1 MLSLERMKGRSGR
14 GIGGGMDEMDG
25 ALSGGWIGAAF
36 TVAGL
41 VTVLV
46 PNRYF
51 SFCNK
56 SLLLP
61 GFQGEPPASMI
72 WKNSPILWIDLYFQS
87 VTGVH

>member
-1 MLSLERMKGRSGR
+1 MK
-14 GIGGGMDEMDG
+14 DYQEDG
-25 ALSGGWIGAAF
+25 WGLLA

-46 PNRYF
+46 SNRYF

-56 SLLLP
+56 SLFLL
-61 GFQGEPPASMI
+61 GFQGKPPASRT
-72 WKNSPILWIDLYFQS
+72 WKNSKFLWIDQYFQS